1 MEQVDLPKLGNL
13 SERAGINTS
22 IRPAT
27 REDIPTFMELQRN
40 DGFSHQY
47 YLNRERLELLFDRGE
62 QFFVATHEGKPV
74 GFASVDCE
82 QRATAHFLCVDQNN
96 KNRGIGSLLM
106 QTLIDEAKK
115 RGFTRLCSYIE
126 ASSTKEVF
134 LQKQGFTKVGYHK
147 NRYGNG
153 KDASIWEVEW

>member
-1 MEQVDLPKLGNL
+1 MEQVDLPKPGNL

-27 REDIPTFMELQRN
+27 REDIPTFIQLQKN

-82 QRATAHFLCVDQNN
+82 QRATAHFLCVD
-96 KNRGIGSLLM
+96 KKHKRRGIGRLLM
-106 QTLIDEAKK
+106 KTLIDETKK
-115 RGFTRLCSYIE
+115 RGLSRLDSYVE
-126 ASSTKEVF
+126 ANSSKEIF
-134 LQKQGFTKVGYHK
+134 LEKNGFVLAGFYT

-153 KDASIWEVEW
+153 QDASIWKIEW